1 MCGYSKHVQ
10 NENVPNEGA
19 ADDLGAGAF
28 PKQREFR
35 WSGRLIGQLLH
46 LNAGTLQRIILHFD
60 SVWADNR
67 ENGGC
72 VDHREVMCYDRGQ
85 TLEQVRVEPER
96 PGWIMH
102 PGDQKT
108 VGS

>member
-19 ADDLGAGAF
+19 ADDLGEGAF

-46 LNAGTLQRIILHFD
+46 A
-60 SVWADNR
+60 S
-67 ENGGC
+67 
-72 VDHREVMCYDRGQ
+72 
-85 TLEQVRVEPER
+85 
-96 PGWIMH
+96 
-102 PGDQKT
+102 
-108 VGS
+108 